1 MGHRRTTNAEA
12 ETQENGDVKQ
22 GQKWASVVEEM
33 QYNMYGR
40 NEETGR
46 RRYWWHRL
54 RTMGMATA
62 EI

>member
-40 NEETGR
+40 NEET
-46 RRYWWHRL
+46 
-54 RTMGMATA
+54 
-62 EI
+62 